1 MLCKQLNGQSGYLSL
16 KNAIEACSK
25 EPREYNNS
33 IVVVQSSGS
42 GKTFAAVEL
51 SRHKKIIY
59 LQCLDKGDD
68 GVRLC
73 DPRLAS
79 AIALVTQFGLQPA
92 EREKI
97 VVKFLY
103 ALLTAATEFRTIKE
117 LNDAQFDSDKFFA
130 SRKS

>member
-16 KNAIEACSK
+16 KNAIDACSK

-33 IVVVQSSGS
+33 IVVVQSSGA

-79 AIALVTQFGLQPA
+79 AIALVTHQFGLKQA
-92 EREKI
+92 SGARENCCKI
-97 VVKFLY
+97 SVCVTHSSCRISY
-103 ALLTAATEFRTIKE
+103 H
-117 LNDAQFDSDKFFA
+117 
-130 SRKS
+130 